1 MSDDAQFGDEADRDT
16 VTIPEDEFQ
25 DLYSTLADATSAAAS
40 GHKNR
45 CASLAAD
52 AKQQVL
58 DLHAGY
64 KDE

>member
-1 MSDDAQFGDEADRDT
+1 MSEQDDGGIERDT

-40 GHKNR
+40 GQTNR

-58 DLHAGY
+58 DLHAEY

>member
-1 MSDDAQFGDEADRDT
+1 MSDDAQEDGEIERDT

-25 DLYSTLADATSAAAS
+25 DLYNTLADATDAAAS

-58 DLHAGY
+58 DLHAEY